1 MINSLLSNKWIFWF
15 YALFIVLL
23 VVLPINSTGE
33 LNDINIITFRGDYF
47 FHVLVFIPW
56 SFFQPA
62 LRNKTITWLLLGLIF
77 ASATESLQY
86 LLPYRAWNI
95 NDLLANIL
103 GVILGFV
110 LYKLFRIMMFQI
122 QKQ

>member
-1 MINSLLSNKWIFWF
+1 MIDRLLSNKWIFWI
-15 YALFIVLL
+15 YSLVILL
-23 VVLPINSTGE
+23 MVVLPINSTGK
-33 LNDINIITFRGDYF
+33 LNNINIITFRGDYF

-56 SFFQPA
+56 SFFQLA

-77 ASATESLQY
+77 ASATEGLQY

-103 GVILGFV
+103 GVFLGF
-110 LYKLFRIMMFQI
+110 LLFKLFRIKMI
-122 QKQ
+122 QFKKQ